1 MPVLPLFAINALIMM
16 AAAAGGLWPAMAP
29 DWPRPALTHVAL
41 GLGILPLIL
50 AAMSH
55 FVPVLTR
62 SRATLPH
69 TLSLV
74 PLLAWLAAVL
84 LIGSLSGDLPGPAP
98 RHLAFLLAFSATA
111 ALLVW
116 IELRR
121 RHTVGQPH
129 PGLYWYVAALLCLGL
144 ALLAVPL
151 MNVWPAHYRALR
163 LLHLHL
169 NLLGF
174 VGLTALGTLQVLL
187 PTTLTQP
194 DPQAAQRLRPGADLK
209 FALAGTLLIALGA
222 AIAPLPSLPGVALYL
237 IPPLRMLL
245 HWQRRYA
252 RRLWSGSA
260 AATTLTLAA
269 LGLIG
274 LLLLACGHAAGLLDA
289 GLLLPA
295 FLLAFLLP
303 LVSGTVSQLLPV
315 WLRPGPQRAWH
326 EEVRA
331 SLGQWAAMRSA
342 LMVAGG
348 WLLALD
354 QSAGLGLAAAGIL
367 LLILGFLRTIPLLR
381 SAPVLS

>member
-222 AIAPLPSLPGVALYL
+222 AIAPLLSLPGVALYL
-237 IPPLRMLL
+237 IPAHAAALATPLRPASVVWLCGG
-245 HWQRRYA
+245 HHA
-252 RRLWSGSA
+252 DSGCPGPDRSA
-260 AATTLTLAA
+260 AAGLWPRRRPARRRPAPAGLPAGLFATTGKRHRQPAATRLAA
-269 LGLIG
+269 PRPATC
-274 LLLLACGHAAGLLDA
+274 LA
-289 GLLLPA
+289 
-295 FLLAFLLP
+295 
-303 LVSGTVSQLLPV
+303 
-315 WLRPGPQRAWH
+315 
-326 EEVRA
+326 
-331 SLGQWAAMRSA
+331 
-342 LMVAGG
+342 
-348 WLLALD
+348 
-354 QSAGLGLAAAGIL
+354 
-367 LLILGFLRTIPLLR
+367 
-381 SAPVLS
+381 